1 MSTLLL
7 APFDASMCLGQGYN
21 SFMHAPC
28 ICDAVDIKN
37 ATYIAS
43 KEGSTPSQTVS
54 YSAEVIEKMSDFVRA
69 MNISAGSS
77 IRTGSVSVFG
87 GGSSIDEMKF
97 AESDLNAVISV
108 KVVNETRNFQENI
121 SFKEI
126 GVKNLDNAQFHEIY
140 GDTFI
145 SGFIEGGVF
154 HGIINIKSID
164 ASKKSEIKNKLR
176 SLFNGTNSE
185 WSPSSSADLI
195 EALRQADVSVTV
207 YWSGGSMINPSNE
220 EWNIESLI
228 RAASAFSDKVLKCP
242 QRTCA
247 ILTRYD
253 TLPDFVVWSRGFSP
267 AICVRQYDGARG
279 FASELLDMYM
289 EYKGNLFL
297 LNDAIHHQDRY
308 ERSSRPDGVD
318 MALSSLIEA
327 RTSLRFEMIKI
338 VRKIEAL
345 DRDPEMVN
353 DPLGKGDI
361 TAPELWRARLPFKKR

>member
-1 MSTLLL
+1 MR
-7 APFDASMCLGQGYN
+7 LGQGYN
-21 SFMHAPC
+21 SFMHTPC
-28 ICDAVDIKN
+28 IDNAVDIAN
-37 ATYIAS
+37 DAHIAS
-43 KEGSTPSQTVS
+43 KGGSTSSQTVS
-54 YSAEVIEKMSDFVRA
+54 YSAEVVEKMSDLVRA
-69 MNISAGSS
+69 MDISASSS

-108 KVVNETRNFQENI
+108 KVVNETRNFQDNI

-145 SGFIEGGVF
+145 SGFIEGGEL
-154 HGIINIKSID
+154 HGIISIKSLD
-164 ASKKSEIKNKLR
+164 ASKKSEIKNRLR
-176 SLFNGTNSE
+176 SQFNGTNSE
-185 WSPSSSADLI
+185 WSSSSSADLI
-195 EALRQADVSVTV
+195 EALRQTEVTV
-207 YWSGGSMINPSNE
+207 TVNWSGGGMIKPSNE
-220 EWNIESLI
+220 EWTIESLI
-228 RAASAFSDKVLKCP
+228 RAASAFSDNVSKCP

-267 AICVRQYDGARG
+267 AICVRQYEDVQG

-289 EYKGNLFL
+289 EYKGNLLL
-297 LNDAIHHQDRY
+297 LNDAIHNQDRY

-318 MALSSLIEA
+318 MELSSLIEA
-327 RTSLRFEMIKI
+327 RKLLRLGMIKI

-345 DRDPEMVN
+345 ERDPAMIN
-353 DPLGKGDI
+353 DPHRKEDI
-361 TAPELWRARLPFKKR
+361 TAPELWRARLPFKKDNISNAMT